1 MVALNEDLG
10 PHGRIDLYSLPRA
23 DGVHA
28 DTCGTTDLRTDP
40 GDENLRY
47 FATMPEQ
54 VRASNA
60 REGGYMMKL
69 DIKKEWCIRMAQ
81 VEGDAEIGA
90 GRLAID
96 PVFDGEAI
104 PAVAGD
110 GEGSNA
116 WNEAHEVGHGLAF
129 GRFVRL
135 MRRQRGLTLEKLADD
150 ADVEMAVL
158 VELEN
163 DPHHKPEL
171 RTAYQLANYFE
182 VPRSG
187 LMQVAGLTAP
197 KDARLFDEAVRFA
210 ARSEP
215 TAELTPE
222 ESAAL
227 EAFVAVLSEQP

>member
-1 MVALNEDLG
+1 
-10 PHGRIDLYSLPRA
+10 
-23 DGVHA
+23 
-28 DTCGTTDLRTDP
+28 
-40 GDENLRY
+40 
-47 FATMPEQ
+47 
-54 VRASNA
+54 
-60 REGGYMMKL
+60 MKL
-69 DIKKEWCIRMAQ
+69 DIDKEWCIRMAQ
-81 VEGDAEIGA
+81 LEGDSEIGA

-96 PVFDGEAI
+96 PVFDGEAV

-110 GEGSNA
+110 GEGTNA
-116 WNEAHEVGHGLAF
+116 WNEAHEIGHGLAF

-150 ADVEMAVL
+150 ADIDMAVL
-158 VELEN
+158 VEIEN
-163 DPHHKPEL
+163 GPHHKPEL
-171 RTAYQLANYFE
+171 RTAYQLANYFK

-197 KDARLFDEAVRFA
+197 KDVRLFDEAVRFA